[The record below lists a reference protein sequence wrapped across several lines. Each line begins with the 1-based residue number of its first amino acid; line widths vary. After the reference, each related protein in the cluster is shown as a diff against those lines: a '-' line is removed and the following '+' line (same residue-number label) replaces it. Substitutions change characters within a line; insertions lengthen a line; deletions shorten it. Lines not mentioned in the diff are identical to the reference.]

1 VGKGQGVFDRTRM
14 SARTAERISNAAARE
29 MHWT

>member
-1 VGKGQGVFDRTRM
+1 VFDRTRM